1 MVLHRQTTNKQRK
14 LSEILTELMQ
24 SLEIIYLK
32 LEGKILILSFNLLLA
47 DVSLINTCSNERF
60 CILLS
65 VANFIFCTQLMT
77 HSMHNVASF
86 PSGKLARIIAS
97 EHTRHLFTVTDQFE
111 WDFHKY

>member
-32 LEGKILILSFNLLLA
+32 LEGKNLILSFNLFNLGYRLMYL
-47 DVSLINTCSNERF
+47 SNTCSNERF

-65 VANFIFCTQLMT
+65 VANLY
-77 HSMHNVASF
+77 SAL
-86 PSGKLARIIAS
+86 K
-97 EHTRHLFTVTDQFE
+97 
-111 WDFHKY
+111 

>member
-32 LEGKILILSFNLLLA
+32 LEGKKKLILSFNLFNLGYRLMYL
-47 DVSLINTCSNERF
+47 SNTCSNERF

-65 VANFIFCTQLMT
+65 VADLYSALN
-77 HSMHNVASF
+77 
-86 PSGKLARIIAS
+86 
-97 EHTRHLFTVTDQFE
+97 
-111 WDFHKY
+111 